1 MIKVLV
7 VDDHPSTAH
16 GLAALLD
23 RQADLEVLGVAGA
36 VEEALRLVSE
46 RRPDVVVCDIDL
58 NGAPGGFEIARRLQE
73 GSGPAVL
80 LFSSFDYPAFRQRA
94 FDLRVAGYLLKT
106 ASLEEIAAAIR
117 RVAAGGTAFNAVG
130 MRDAALAPRRP
141 SDRELEL
148 IRLVRTGLSNDE
160 AAVRLG
166 IGTRGVESSLR
177 RLFGRYGVFNRTALV
192 ELAVAQGWL
201 ALADKGSD

>member
-1 MIKVLV
+1 MIKVLI
-7 VDDHPSTAH
+7 VDDHPATAH

-23 RQADLEVLGVAGA
+23 RQVDLEVLGVGGS
-36 VEEALRLVSE
+36 VEEALRLVGE
-46 RRPDVVVCDIDL
+46 LLPDIVVCDIEL

-73 GSGPAVL
+73 DSGPAVL

-106 ASLEEIAAAIR
+106 ASLDKIVAAIR
-117 RVAAGGTAFNAVG
+117 RVAAGGTAFDASA

-148 IRLVRTGLSNDE
+148 IRLVRDGLSNDE
-160 AAVRLG
+160 AAAGLR

-192 ELAVAQGWL
+192 ELAEAQGWL
-201 ALADKGSD
+201 ALGDTGSD

>member
-23 RQADLEVLGVAGA
+23 RQADLEALGVAGS
-36 VEEALRLVSE
+36 VDEALQLAGEV
-46 RRPDVVVCDIDL
+46 RPDVVMCDIEL
-58 NGAPGGFEIARRLQE
+58 NGAPGGFEIARRLQS
-73 GSGPAVL
+73 GAGPAVL

-94 FDLRVAGYLLKT
+94 FDLGVAGYLLKT
-106 ASLEEIAAAIR
+106 ASLDEIAAAIR
-117 RVAAGGTAFNAVG
+117 RVAAGGTAFNAAG

-148 IRLVRTGLSNDE
+148 IRLVREGLSNDE
-160 AAVRLG
+160 AAARLG

-192 ELAVAQGWL
+192 ELAEAQGWL
-201 ALADKGSD
+201 ALGDKGPD

>member
-7 VDDHPSTAH
+7 VDDHPATAH

-23 RQADLEVLGVAGA
+23 HQPDLEVLGVAGA
-36 VEEALRLVSE
+36 LEEALRLVGE
-46 RRPDVVVCDIDL
+46 LRPDVVVCDIEL

-94 FDLRVAGYLLKT
+94 FDLLVAGYLLKT
-106 ASLEEIAAAIR
+106 ASLDEIAAAIR
-117 RVAAGGTAFNAVG
+117 RVAAGGTAFDAAG

-148 IRLVRTGLSNDE
+148 IRLVREGLSNDE
-160 AAVRLG
+160 AAARLG

-192 ELAVAQGWL
+192 ELAEAQGWL

>member
-1 MIKVLV
+1 MITVLV

-23 RQADLEVLGVAGA
+23 RQSDLEVLGVAGA
-36 VEEALRLVSE
+36 VEEALRIVGEL
-46 RRPDVVVCDIDL
+46 RPDVVVCDIEL
-58 NGAPGGFEIARRLQE
+58 NGAPGGFEIARRLQGE
-73 GSGPAVL
+73 PGTAVL

-106 ASLEEIAAAIR
+106 ASLDEIAAAIR
-117 RVAAGGTAFNAVG
+117 RVAAGGTAFDAAG

-148 IRLVRTGLSNDE
+148 IRLVREGLSNDE
-160 AAVRLG
+160 AAVRLR

-177 RLFGRYGVFNRTALV
+177 RLFGRYGVLNRTALV
-192 ELAVAQGWL
+192 ELAEAQGWL
-201 ALADKGSD
+201 ALADEPSD

>member
-1 MIKVLV
+1 MITILI

-23 RQADLEVLGVAGA
+23 RQPDLEVLGVAGA
-36 VEEALRLVSE
+36 VEEALRLVGE
-46 RRPDVVVCDIDL
+46 RRPDIVVCDIEL
-58 NGAPGGFEIARRLQE
+58 NGAPGGFEIARHLRQE
-73 GSGPAVL
+73 SGLAVL
-80 LFSSFDYPAFRQRA
+80 LFSSFEYPAFRQRA

-106 ASLEEIAAAIR
+106 ASLDEIAAAIR
-117 RVAAGGTAFNAVG
+117 RVAAGGTAFDAAG

-148 IRLVRTGLSNDE
+148 IRLVREGLSNDE

-166 IGTRGVESSLR
+166 IGTRGVENSLR
-177 RLFGRYGVFNRTALV
+177 RLFARYSVFNRTALV
-192 ELAVAQGWL
+192 ELAEAQGWL
-201 ALADKGSD
+201 ALADNGSH